1 VATAAGWAALPV
13 SVSLQGVV
21 GELQQ
26 ALVKP
31 TEQAAKAAGAAI
43 NKNIAPEVDK
53 LDKAVRSAQYRQKKA
68 TDEQI
73 AAERKLV
80 DAKSKAEQA
89 VRAVE
94 VAEANRAVA
103 VSKAGTK
110 VADAE
115 AKYKAVLSDSKSTAE
130 QVERAEQAL
139 NNARSEEKST
149 ILTQENKLAS
159 ARDKSRTAA
168 LGVEKAE
175 QGVVDAMS
183 EAKRAADS
191 LEDKQKSL
199 KDAQDG
205 VSDSASDSA
214 QAVEGF
220 ASSADK
226 ADGASGRFHL
236 SLKNVAVGAAA
247 ISAAVVGAGKAA
259 YELGSQFDDAYDSIR
274 VGTGASGDALA
285 GLEDSMRKVAGESI
299 GVGSDIGEIGS
310 TLADLNTR
318 LGVTGEP
325 LERLTTQFQQ
335 LKGMGIDAD
344 INDVTGAFTQ
354 FGIEADKAP
363 EALDDLFRI
372 SQATGKSIT
381 EITSNLDKS
390 GPALQ
395 QFGFGLTESAGLLG
409 ALDKAGLDSEKTLG
423 SMTKALGVFAKEGK
437 DPQEALWGTID
448 SIDELTK
455 AGKNAEAIDLAN
467 SIFGAKGG
475 AGFVA
480 AVQSG
485 KFSYDDFMGSIGASG
500 DTISG
505 VAEETADFA
514 EKWDQFKNKA
524 MLAIEPV
531 ATAVFNAMVPAL
543 EKASGAITGLFN
555 FLTQTAIPAV
565 KDFGSSLQ
573 DAGKWVEDN
582 KGKLL
587 GFAAAVSPVLVPLL
601 VGLGIHWTALGTKA
615 TLSAVAQVRAWAMTK
630 AEAIKSAAISLV
642 NLWKLGAGWIA
653 TGAQAMLGAGRVAAA
668 WAIAKAQ
675 AAGALVASIAAV
687 GAGWIATGA
696 RALIGAGQ
704 VAAAWAIAKAQA
716 AGALVASIAAVG
728 AGWIATG
735 ARALIG
741 AGQVAAAWAI
751 GLGPIAWVTAAIAAV
766 VGALTWFFTQT
777 ETGKAVWA
785 SFTSFLSTAWQ
796 ATVDALIGAW
806 NWVKTAVID
815 AWNFAWAG
823 VQANWALVTG
833 ALSSGWTW
841 LKDTFVAVWTW
852 IKTAVL
858 DAWNLY
864 WGLVQSGFQITMNAL
879 TGAWNWMKDMLSAGW
894 NFIRDAVIN
903 AFQNAL
909 NVFRGVFQG
918 IMNALSG
925 SWDFLKNAMM
935 AGWNWIN
942 SNVLGGFRSGLDAL
956 KGWFE
961 TTVDAIGR
969 TWNRVKELTAK
980 PIKFVVDTVFNNG
993 IRKAWNAVVGFIGM
1007 DDKKMSKVELGEL
1020 GKYATGGVL
1029 PGYTPGR
1036 DVHNFVSPTGG
1047 RLALSGGEAI
1057 MRPEWTRAV
1066 GGPAAVERMNWAARS
1081 GKLTKHGRESAA
1093 FASGGVFDLGAFAG
1107 GGIIGAMTRIVQQ
1120 KYPMLQMTS
1129 GLRPGDGGNHG
1140 AGLAADF
1147 SNGSGNTPAQLSLA
1161 RDIAKTYPNSMELIY
1176 DSPGWSNNIKNGQ
1189 NVGPFGQFYTM
1200 GQAGPHHHHVHWAMN
1215 TPPTMPF
1222 GGGVFAGG
1230 SDGGGGGGGFFDFI
1244 GKLVKPAWD
1253 KVINAIPKYSG
1264 SGGTVAE
1271 TPAAFLKTGAKLAWD
1286 FVKEKA
1292 SLFGGSGPGYSGP
1305 VGAGVEQ
1312 WRGLVKKILQDKG
1325 LSLSFTNSTL
1335 RRMNQESGGNP
1346 RAINNWDSNAAAGT
1360 PSKGLMQVI
1369 DPTFAAHKDPGFND
1383 IWDPESN
1390 IRASMNYALSR
1401 YGSLPAAYDRP
1412 GGYAMGGVLPSD
1424 LSMKLY
1430 DDGGYLKPGDVGTN
1444 ASGKPEPVF
1453 TAEQWAVLRGNILTN
1468 AQAQNWQ
1475 GIAKDLKT
1483 IARGYQKWWATSDEA
1498 KQLRESAQKSAED
1511 AAVSGAKS
1519 ALAPYGL
1526 DPLVDLGTGVAKR
1539 VESAWDASGMD
1550 VGVRGRSVVVNIDA
1564 EEGQDTIAINQLQR
1578 LEKDVDWLKVNVKRK
1593 PKAAVTTRGGVM

>member
-1 VATAAGWAALPV
+1 MATAAGWAALPV

-31 TEQAAKAAGAAI
+31 TEQAAKAAGQAI

-94 VAEANRAVA
+94 AAEANRAVA

-139 NNARSEEKST
+139 NNARSAEKST

-191 LEDKQKSL
+191 LEEKQKSL

-318 LGVTGEP
+318 LGITGEP

-455 AGKNAEAIDLAN
+455 AGKNAKAIDLAN

-555 FLTQTAIPAV
+555 FLTRTAIPAV
-565 KDFGSSLQ
+565 QDFGSSLQ

-601 VGLGIHWTALGTKA
+601 VGLGIHWTALGMKA
-615 TLSAVAQVRAWAMTK
+615 TLSAVSQVRAWAVTK

-704 VAAAWAIAKAQA
+704 VAAAW
-716 AGALVASIAAVG
+716 V
-728 AGWIATG
+728 
-735 ARALIG
+735 
-741 AGQVAAAWAI
+741 I

-777 ETGKAVWA
+777 ETGKALWA
-785 SFTSFLSTAWQ
+785 SFTSFLSSAWQ

-806 NWVKTAVID
+806 NWVKTTVID

-823 VQANWALVTG
+823 VQANWALLTG

-852 IKTAVL
+852 IKTAVLDAWNAYWAQVQVNFQILTGGLMAAWNWVKDSFVMVWNIVKTAVL

-909 NVFRGVFQG
+909 NVFKGVFRG

-925 SWDFLKNAMM
+925 SWDFLKNALM

-942 SNVLGGFRSGLDAL
+942 SNVLGGFRSGLDGFKGFFSSVVDGIKGVWDSLRGAL
-956 KGWFE
+956 
-961 TTVDAIGR
+961 
-969 TWNRVKELTAK
+969 AK
-980 PIKFVVDTVFNNG
+980 PINFMINTVYNG
-993 IRKAWNAVVGFIGM
+993 GILKAWNVIAGI
-1007 DDKKMSKVELGEL
+1007 
-1020 GKYATGGVL
+1020 L
-1029 PGYTPGR
+1029 PGLKPG
-1036 DVHNFVSPTGG
+1036 NP
-1047 RLALSGGEAI
+1047 LAGI
-1057 MRPEWTRAV
+1057 PEHAV
-1066 GGPAAVERMNWAARS
+1066 GGAIRGPGSGTSDDVLMWGSNGEHMWTAKEVREVGGQASMYAMRKMVGSHRPFSWDGEKMVPLPTGARGKHGDLLGAAPELFPKYKNGGEIRPMWEIQLERGHAWAQSRS
-1081 GKLTKHGRESAA
+1081 GRPYVLGGSANGGGGTDCSGFMSGIANVIQGGDGARQWATMAFNGGGNSQHPSGPQGFVAGLAKGFSIGVTNGGAAGGHTAGTLSGVGRFGTTNVESGGSPSMVKYGTGAVGADDGYFTTHYHLPIGPGGAFESGGAGGGPSPSFMREKITESLNKVINTFMDPIKSKLPSPPPEWQAIPK
-1093 FASGGVFDLGAFAG
+1093 GVFDKGQKALVDSVADSVTNLQDGLRTIWEAIRKIPDLVKAQMNG
-1107 GGIIGAMTRIVQQ
+1107 GDDVNAAAEAALYDTGGIMKHGQVAVNKSGRPERVLDPAMTRLFDKRFLPIMEEFVVAWR
-1120 KYPMLQMTS
+1120 
-1129 GLRPGDGGNHG
+1129 GGDYGY
-1140 AGLAADF
+1140 AATGRVVGD
-1147 SNGSGNTPAQLSLA
+1147 SAA
-1161 RDIAKTYPNSMELIY
+1161 RDMVNSVAALGE
-1176 DSPGWSNNIKNGQ
+1176 
-1189 NVGPFGQFYTM
+1189 
-1200 GQAGPHHHHVHWAMN
+1200 WAR
-1215 TPPTMPF
+1215 
-1222 GGGVFAGG
+1222 
-1230 SDGGGGGGGFFDFI
+1230 SDD
-1244 GKLVKPAWD
+1244 
-1253 KVINAIPKYSG
+1253 
-1264 SGGTVAE
+1264 
-1271 TPAAFLKTGAKLAWD
+1271 
-1286 FVKEKA
+1286 
-1292 SLFGGSGPGYSGP
+1292 
-1305 VGAGVEQ
+1305 
-1312 WRGLVKKILQDKG
+1312 
-1325 LSLSFTNSTL
+1325 
-1335 RRMNQESGGNP
+1335 
-1346 RAINNWDSNAAAGT
+1346 
-1360 PSKGLMQVI
+1360 
-1369 DPTFAAHKDPGFND
+1369 
-1383 IWDPESN
+1383 
-1390 IRASMNYALSR
+1390 
-1401 YGSLPAAYDRP
+1401 
-1412 GGYAMGGVLPSD
+1412 
-1424 LSMKLY
+1424 
-1430 DDGGYLKPGDVGTN
+1430 
-1444 ASGKPEPVF
+1444 
-1453 TAEQWAVLRGNILTN
+1453 
-1468 AQAQNWQ
+1468 
-1475 GIAKDLKT
+1475 
-1483 IARGYQKWWATSDEA
+1483 A
-1498 KQLRESAQKSAED
+1498 KQFTESVQKSAED
-1511 AAVSGAKS
+1511 AALGGAKS

-1550 VGVRGRSVVVNIDA
+1550 VGMQGRNIVVNIDA

-1578 LEKDVDWLKVNVKRK
+1578 LEKDVNWLKVNVKRK

>member
-1 VATAAGWAALPV
+1 MATATGWAALPV

-43 NKNIAPEVDK
+43 NKNVAPEVDK

-94 VAEANRAVA
+94 AAEANRAVA

-115 AKYKAVLSDSKSTAE
+115 AKYKSVLSDSKSTAE

-139 NNARSEEKST
+139 NIARSAEKST

-615 TLSAVAQVRAWAMTK
+615 TLSAVAQVRAWAVTK

-704 VAAAWAIAKAQA
+704 VAAAW
-716 AGALVASIAAVG
+716 V
-728 AGWIATG
+728 
-735 ARALIG
+735 
-741 AGQVAAAWAI
+741 I

-785 SFTSFLSTAWQ
+785 SFTSFLSSAWQ

-806 NWVKTAVID
+806 NWVKTTVID

-852 IKTAVL
+852 IKTAVLDAWNAYWAQVQVNFQILTGGLMAAWTWVKDSFVMVWNIVKTAVL

-1007 DDKKMSKVELGEL
+1007 DDKKMKSVDLGPL
-1020 GKYATGGVL
+1020 AAYKTGGVL

-1066 GGPAAVERMNWAARS
+1066 GGPAAVEQMNRAART
-1081 GKLTKHGRESAA
+1081 GKMKVPDAKQLKENDKIAQAHAM
-1093 FASGGVFDLGAFAG
+1093 GGVFQAFANG
-1107 GGIIGAMTRIVQQ
+1107 GVVGAMERIIGM
-1120 KYPMLQMTS
+1120 KYPMLVPVFS
-1129 GLRPGDGGNHG
+1129 GYRPSADNHG
-1140 AGLAADF
+1140 RGLAGDF
-1147 SNGSGNTPAQLSLA
+1147 SNGTGNTPEMIALA
-1161 RDIAKTYPNSMELIY
+1161 NDIANTYPGSMELIHEY
-1176 DSPGWSNNIKNGQ
+1176 PGFNRQIKNGQ
-1189 NVGPFGQFYTM
+1189 FVGGGGGSWGYY
-1200 GQAGPHHHHVHWAMN
+1200 AGAGDHANHVHWAMD
-1215 TPPTMPF
+1215 TPPTIPF
-1222 GGGVFAGG
+1222 GGGVFKGG
-1230 SDGGGGGGGFFDFI
+1230 SSGGGGGGFFDFV
-1244 GKLVKPAWD
+1244 GQMVKPVWD
-1253 KVINAIPKYSG
+1253 KIIDAIPKYDKSKG
-1264 SGGTVAE
+1264 WAAE
-1271 TPAAFLKTGAKLAWD
+1271 VPGAFLKKGAGLVWD

-1292 SLFGGSGPGYSGP
+1292 SLFGGGGGGGNIDTSGVAGTNIQIGQELAKRAGWTGGEWEALKQLWHNESNWNHLAQNPTSTAYGIPQFLDSTWSTVGYQKTSDP
-1305 VGAGVEQ
+1305 ATQIAAGIKYIKQRPDYGVPS
-1312 WRGLVKKILQDKG
+1312 KA
-1325 LSLSFTNSTL
+1325 LSLW
-1335 RRMNQESGGNP
+1335 Q
-1346 RAINNWDSNAAAGT
+1346 
-1360 PSKGLMQVI
+1360 
-1369 DPTFAAHKDPGFND
+1369 
-1383 IWDPESN
+1383 
-1390 IRASMNYALSR
+1390 SR
-1401 YGSLPAAYDRP
+1401 SPHWYDN
-1412 GGYAMGGVLPSD
+1412 
-1424 LSMKLY
+1424 
-1430 DDGGYLKPGDVGTN
+1430 GGYLKPGTTEVRNDT
-1444 ASGKPEPVF
+1444 GKPEPVF

-1498 KQLRESAQKSAED
+1498 KKFTESAQKSAED
-1511 AAVSGAKS
+1511 AALGGAKS

-1550 VGVRGRSVVVNIDA
+1550 VGMQGRNIVVNIDA
-1564 EEGQDTIAINQLQR
+1564 EEGQDTISINQLQR
-1578 LEKDVDWLKVNVKRK
+1578 LEKDVDWLKVNVNRK